1 MKVVRA
7 SSSSPTMDGRKTW
20 ALTFSV
26 LLFER
31 QNGWHSR
38 CNTERHTEPEAARPT
53 ADATP
58 STTQNQKQHDHWHQR
73 RPSRMY
79 GCTDRLS
86 RQQEAQQRTHSKFS
100 RKSLEQSLKK
110 RSKIDEK
117 STKIDEKSMKNRSR
131 AVLCV
136 QGRVR
141 DVSRRVR
148 DGSWTTKNRS
158 KADLGT
164 PRTGQERPRAVQKRA
179 RDGPKTLPDR
189 PGAMSECIRSIEH
202 CRTTPQNDFSLFS
215 CRRAEAPMCEKCSS
229 CYSFVHF

>member
-1 MKVVRA
+1 
-7 SSSSPTMDGRKTW
+7 
-20 ALTFSV
+20 
-26 LLFER
+26 
-31 QNGWHSR
+31 
-38 CNTERHTEPEAARPT
+38 
-53 ADATP
+53 
-58 STTQNQKQHDHWHQR
+58 
-73 RPSRMY
+73 MY

-117 STKIDEKSMKNRSR
+117 SPKIDEKSMKNRSR
-131 AVLCV
+131 TVLCV

-164 PRTGQERPRAVQKRA
+164 HRASQERPRAVQKRPRA
-179 RDGPKTLPDR
+179 APKTLQDP
-189 PGAMSECIRSIEH
+189 PGEPSERQWCTERL
-202 CRTTPQNDFSLFS
+202 RTRLRIDFGSLLS
-215 CRRAEAPMCEKCSS
+215 CRAKALMCLAQQFLRC
-229 CYSFVHF
+229 FVGFSRS

>member
-1 MKVVRA
+1 
-7 SSSSPTMDGRKTW
+7 MDGRKTW

-100 RKSLEQSLKK
+100 RKSFEQSLKK
-110 RSKIDEK
+110 RSEIDEK
-117 STKIDEKSMKNRSR
+117 STKIDEKSVSGSFGRSR
-131 AVLCV
+131 PC
-136 QGRVR
+136 QGRLKTR
-141 DVSRRVR
+141 SGRLLDDQKSFQGR
-148 DGSWTTKNRS
+148 SWDAPN
-158 KADLGT
+158 G
-164 PRTGQERPRAVQKRA
+164 PRAAKSRPKACPGRSQDAPGPPRSDVRVHSEHRA
-179 RDGPKTLPDR
+179 L
-189 PGAMSECIRSIEH
+189 S
-202 CRTTPQNDFSLFS
+202 NDP
-215 CRRAEAPMCEKCSS
+215 AERFFAVFVSS
-229 CYSFVHF
+229 RGSSDV

>member
-1 MKVVRA
+1 M
-7 SSSSPTMDGRKTW
+7 T
-20 ALTFSV
+20 
-26 LLFER
+26 
-31 QNGWHSR
+31 
-38 CNTERHTEPEAARPT
+38 
-53 ADATP
+53 
-58 STTQNQKQHDHWHQR
+58 
-73 RPSRMY
+73 
-79 GCTDRLS
+79 
-86 RQQEAQQRTHSKFS
+86 
-100 RKSLEQSLKK
+100 
-110 RSKIDEK
+110 
-117 STKIDEKSMKNRSR
+117 NRSR

-215 CRRAEAPMCEKCSS
+215 CRRAKAPMCCSYQFLRCFVGFERCKQRTRARRENVRKSRRFGLQNRARERPGDPKSSPGGSFRAPKREKVAR
-229 CYSFVHF
+229 SFTIF